1 MSGRGIDGHSPNY
14 AAMLG
19 LSKGSGSGPR
29 ASAERNGLKVGQE
42 KHHKAASAS
51 SLALASQAHAEECP
65 GNPAAIGTSRII
77 SIDPAALRQVG
88 TAQYAQT
95 LPLRDHEIVLS
106 FDDGPSPATTA
117 KVLDALAAEC
127 VRANFFIVGEHAK
140 ERPDLV
146 RRVHQEGH
154 TIGTHSQ
161 THADLARLSF
171 AGAMREIDDGIQS
184 VQAALGPN
192 MVVAPFFRAP
202 YLQITTDLEQF
213 LFKRDVML
221 WSIDIDPQDWRPQ
234 SPEDVVEHTLT
245 LLEKRSGIVLLHDVQ
260 PHTAAAI
267 PILLR
272 KLRTRGYSIVQA
284 VATDAETKPVAIS
297 SDPATS
303 EIRLK

>member
-1 MSGRGIDGHSPNY
+1 MDLNSARRS
-14 AAMLG
+14 ATG
-19 LSKGSGSGPR
+19 LLLVVS
-29 ASAERNGLKVGQE
+29 V
-42 KHHKAASAS
+42 AS
-51 SLALASQAHAEECP
+51 SLALASPAHAEECSR
-65 GNPAAIGTSRII
+65 NPAAIGTSRVI

-88 TAQYAQT
+88 TAQYAET

-127 VRANFFIVGEHAK
+127 VANFFIVGEHAK

-146 RRVHQEGH
+146 RRAHQEGH

-192 MVVAPFFRAP
+192 MMVAPFFRAP
-202 YLQITTDLEQF
+202 YLQITADLEQF

-221 WSIDIDPQDWRPQ
+221 WSIDIDPKDWRPQ
-234 SPEDVVEHTLT
+234 SPEDVVEHILT
-245 LLEKRSGIVLLHDVQ
+245 LLEAKRSGIVLLHDVQ

-267 PILLR
+267 PTLLR